1 MLAKDLGPNAFPA
14 ASLSLGCCQE
24 VNTVIVEWES
34 IYIIMYLYI
43 PIFKEQFAT
52 STFVIF
58 KSIILTQKYFWR
70 AAEPLE

>member
-1 MLAKDLGPNAFPA
+1 MLAKDPAPNTFPA
-14 ASLSLGCCQE
+14 ASPSLGCCQE

-34 IYIIMYLYI
+34 IYIIIYLYI
-43 PIFKEQFAT
+43 PIFAT

-58 KSIILTQKYFWR
+58 KSVILNQKYFRR